1 MEQLHWLGFWIFMS
15 VFLVC
20 DTWLYSK
27 GHDTFFHTH
36 KTVAEKAIR
45 DGQAQNSTEQKP

>member
-1 MEQLHWLGFWIFMS
+1 MSDLAAFLIFMS

-27 GHDTFFHTH
+27 GHDTFFWKH
-36 KTVAEKAIR
+36 KTKAELRI
-45 DGQAQNSTEQKP
+45 QNNQLDDRNIEGDV